1 MSAGLPITNAIRL
14 EQISGPTAIQIL
26 VPQEDFLKKYP
37 MAPMFILFGD
47 AHYSDKN
54 LCQDVDPKYQLHKPE
69 FLNLLCDL
77 LIKKDSMQEKIDFY
91 MEGGDIFSMHIH
103 IPDTN
108 VPMLLINNLF
118 LACQNDTTG
127 QFKSIENIQWQ
138 SGDSRFWSA
147 YPLKMMQKIAEKKSQ
162 TEPLKYYSLN
172 IFLIKLRSEKPGIK
186 SDEAV
191 FVNNL
196 KSIAYGIRSNGLYL
210 NAAKLAVS
218 PLELY
223 NEYILKDTSLLYYEI
238 SKIPPEDAIHLQ
250 KMYKQY
256 IFEMMNEFYYKNN
269 AHDEKEQL
277 KLCEKIVAIHQLLMN
292 YSTDDSIFYTA
303 VPDQRG
309 AYLFS
314 NQKDLDLLHD
324 FVVHSEGFMADLYT
338 LARSFSRMVK
348 ESTNHS
354 IINICYFGHAHTEHM
369 GHFLSNILGAQNYKH
384 TLNIAPLYIPE
395 LNDYNRCIYFK
406 NMSSIS
412 SMPSLHQQLN
422 KMRRFRYSPPSGNS
436 SCVIS

>member
-1 MSAGLPITNAIRL
+1 MSSGLPITNAIRL

-26 VPQEDFLKKYP
+26 VPQEAFLKKFP

-47 AHYSDKN
+47 VHYSDKN
-54 LCQDVDPKYQLHKPE
+54 LCQNVESKYQLHKPE
-69 FLNLLCDL
+69 FLELLCNLLQKNDV
-77 LIKKDSMQEKIDFY
+77 MQEKIDFY
-91 MEGGDIFSMHIH
+91 MEGGDIFSMHVH

-147 YPLKMMQKIAEKKSQ
+147 YPPKMMQQIAKSQ
-162 TEPLKYYSLN
+162 KEPLKYYSLN

-191 FVNNL
+191 FVNNI

-210 NAAKLAVS
+210 NAALLAVS
-218 PLELY
+218 PQELY

-238 SKIPPEDAIHLQ
+238 SKIPSKEDANYLRQ
-250 KMYKQY
+250 MYKQY
-256 IFEMMNEFYYKNN
+256 IFEMMNEFYHKYN
-269 AHDEKEQL
+269 AHDEKAQL
-277 KLCEKIVAIHQLLMN
+277 ELCEKIVSIHHLLMD

-303 VPDQRG
+303 LPDQRG
-309 AYLFS
+309 AKLFY
-314 NQKDLDLLHD
+314 NQKDLDLLHE

-348 ESTNHS
+348 QSTNHS
-354 IINICYFGHAHTEHM
+354 IINICYFGHTHTEHM
-369 GHFLSNILGAQNYKH
+369 GHFLYNILGSQNY
-384 TLNIAPLYIPE
+384 TYALNIAPLYIPE
-395 LNDYNRCIYFK
+395 LNDYNRCIDFK
-406 NMSSIS
+406 NMSGIH
-412 SMPSLHQQLN
+412 SMPSLKQQLN
-422 KMRRFRYSPPSGNS
+422 KMRKLRYNAPIGDSP
-436 SCVIS
+436 CVIS